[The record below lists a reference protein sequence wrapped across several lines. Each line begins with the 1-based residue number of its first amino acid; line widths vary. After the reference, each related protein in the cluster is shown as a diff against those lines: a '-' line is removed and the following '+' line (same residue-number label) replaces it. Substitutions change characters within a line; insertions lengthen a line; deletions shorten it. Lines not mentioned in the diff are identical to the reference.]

1 MKMFDQKMLL
11 LTYKDDLDIL
21 AEIVKEFSLQMPQ
34 MISDLENAYQSEDFK
49 KMEISFHTFKGLS
62 LTFCAQEISKF
73 AFELEDL
80 TKTLRLPTLEIF
92 NDFIDRIEKLKE
104 ELVTSFL

>member
-1 MKMFDQKMLL
+1 MKIFDQEKLVH
-11 LTYKDDLDIL
+11 TYKDDLEIL
-21 AEIVKEFSLQMPQ
+21 VEIVKEFSLQMPQ

-49 KMEISFHTFKGLS
+49 KMEISFHTFKGLC
-62 LTFCAQEISKF
+62 LTFCAQGISKS

-80 TKTLRLPTLEIF
+80 TKTLRLPTLEIL
-92 NDFIDRIEKLKE
+92 NDFIDRLEKLKE